1 MHSLSNK
8 RLSLGIY
15 VKLQGCIH
23 NINLICLSPRFGH
36 SVPPRLGK
44 NPISWWENIYT
55 CTYIYIYVQVISKIN
70 NFKGTIRLMIFDLQ
84 GIHEVTDASKLRDAV
99 IIAHKCY
106 LETLIPI
113 RQRFR
118 TIGIHWSSSLLMC
131 FFTCRFE
138 PLLSPTIFCFKQTKH
153 AKTSHRPARPGA
165 PASKSFRKLRSKKPT
180 PRDVLESAAPPF

>member
-153 AKTSHRPARPGA
+153 AKIKNTSLCCYPILSIFWFLPGFF
-165 PASKSFRKLRSKKPT
+165 STKKN
-180 PRDVLESAAPPF
+180 